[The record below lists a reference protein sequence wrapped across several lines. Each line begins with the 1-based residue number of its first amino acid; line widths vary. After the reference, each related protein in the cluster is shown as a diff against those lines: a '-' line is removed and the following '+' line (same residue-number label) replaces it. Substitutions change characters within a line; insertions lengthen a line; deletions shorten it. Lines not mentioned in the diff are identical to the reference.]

1 MIKNLLIDLDDTL
14 LDFGKA
20 ESIALTK
27 TLLKCKI
34 EPSEQLLARYHEIN
48 ASLWHALE
56 EGRILRSELLLERFR
71 RLSEEFSLSLDPVLT
86 QSYYDE
92 FLSMGCFFIPGA
104 KELLDELA
112 EQYTLYIASNGNVRA
127 QQKRIANA
135 GLSGYFTDV
144 FLSEVIGHDK
154 PDPAFFDACFARM
167 EGADRDNTVMIGD
180 SLRSE
185 MLGGMRYGLP
195 TVWFNPKRLPLPE
208 GMHVDAV
215 IHSLSQLPATLR
227 RMAMAH

>member
-1 MIKNLLIDLDDTL
+1 MIKYLLMDLDDTL

-34 EPSEQLLARYHEIN
+34 EPTGQLLSRYHAIN

-71 RLSEEFSLSLDPVLT
+71 TLAAEFALDIDPVQT
-86 QSYYDE
+86 QAYYDE

-104 KELLDELA
+104 RELLEELS
-112 EQYTLYIASNGNVRA
+112 EHYTLYIASNGNVRA

-135 GLSGYFTDV
+135 GLSGYFADV

-154 PDPAFFDACFARM
+154 PSPAFFDACFARM
-167 EGADRDNTVMIGD
+167 RGADRTNTVMIGD
-180 SLRSE
+180 SLRSDIV
-185 MLGGMRYGLP
+185 GGIRYGLP
-195 TVWFNPKRLPLPE
+195 TIWFNPKQLPLPQ

-215 IHSLSQLPATLR
+215 VGALSELPRVLR
-227 RMAMAH
+227 QMDV